1 MINQVKSGAGRR
13 EIITDGR
20 KTMMEQEKKIRITKN
35 ALLGQAVGDAFGVP
49 LEFLSR
55 IRVRTLNITEM
66 TGSDSELPI
75 DSRWGLKIP
84 KGSWSDDTSMTV
96 ASMASFI
103 ENDGRI
109 DYDDQMNRFIKW
121 WNGEDYC
128 CLSYPFGLGRTVGAA
143 MFRYQKKGLPVLEC
157 GGREVNDNG
166 NGALMRILPFSLYCI
181 FHQLSAEETVLVTGN
196 GSAITHGHE
205 ISRLCCFIW
214 TEFLRA
220 ISEDADIKKA
230 ISHIEAIPY
239 QNWFSEE
246 SLDAVGFITKGRFS
260 SIMGTDIEETG
271 YVVDT
276 LYSALYSLY
285 YADDYE
291 TSILNAMNL
300 GFDTDTAGAVTGMAA
315 GMLYGLEGIPER
327 WLNVL
332 GRKDYLESVARD
344 FAGCFCGTDQ

>member
-230 ISHIEAIPY
+230 ISHIEAIP
-239 QNWFSEE
+239 
-246 SLDAVGFITKGRFS
+246 
-260 SIMGTDIEETG
+260 TG